1 MLTNCYHDYLLL
13 YLCYFLAAAEVIHNC
28 VTMCCCMW
36 FKKAPPLT
44 PTFFGW
50 VGGGGCKF
58 MTNCNIHRCLFEFQT
73 SLLVCLHLLWTRCSL
88 KLFSYQLSP
97 NSPPFNVRVGESCQ
111 KWNAWITTIT
121 FTAITLLTSTV
132 SCSLFS
138 VHPACLGVV

>member
-36 FKKAPPLT
+36 FKKSPSPNPHL
-44 PTFFGW
+44 FFW
-50 VGGGGCKF
+50 GGGGCKF
-58 MTNCNIHRCLFEFQT
+58 MTNCNIHRCLFEFQI
-73 SLLVCLHLLWTRCSL
+73 SLLVCFHLLWKRFSL

-97 NSPPFNVRVGESCQ
+97 DSPPFNVCVGESCQ

-121 FTAITLLTSTV
+121 FTAITLLMSTV
-132 SCSLFS
+132 SCSQFS